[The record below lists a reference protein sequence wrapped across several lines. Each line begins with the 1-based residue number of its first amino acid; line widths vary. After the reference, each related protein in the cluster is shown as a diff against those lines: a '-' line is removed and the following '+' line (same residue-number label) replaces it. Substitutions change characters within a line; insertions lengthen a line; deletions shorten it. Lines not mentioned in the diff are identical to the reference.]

1 MIVFDIRLHM
11 IDIPSNK
18 QKIQWSVFVK
28 WKSVKN
34 EEKNDMYYVS
44 CIVFSDQLS
53 RIGTN
58 GRY

>member
-34 EEKNDMYYVS
+34 EEKNDMYLAS
-44 CIVFSDQLS
+44 FFSDQLS